1 VIPCLFITSPNPHG
15 PNKLSSS
22 QSQSRIRTAPLTI
35 SILNGEFNILSLRYS
50 VAASGPCKQ
59 EPIIMHGQSNVV
71 DIGASG
77 ERSIVKGRRVERQAE
92 IRLWNS
98 GFEIAEP

>member
-1 VIPCLFITSPNPHG
+1 
-15 PNKLSSS
+15 
-22 QSQSRIRTAPLTI
+22 
-35 SILNGEFNILSLRYS
+35 
-50 VAASGPCKQ
+50 
-59 EPIIMHGQSNVV
+59 MHGQSNVV

-98 GFEIAEP
+98 VFEIAEP